1 MRIEITNDFNDLN
14 ATDEDKRFVAAGS
27 RMTVTA
33 ERGAELIGLRIAKAV
48 EPTETDVG
56 EA

>member
-27 RMTVTA
+27 KMTVTA